1 MATLTPNQH
10 CTWTLTGG
18 TRRVKP
24 VAGDVKAVLDAAA
37 GTIRLET
44 SKTGVQLLG
53 GKAAFATPMD
63 GAGLPAPIQGVR
75 LPGNQWIGKGWWQTD
90 VKCTGYSALVTD
102 DGPVFARARLR
113 YDFEGGKYYA
123 ATVELNAGQDMA
135 VVSEEFNLSEGTGY
149 PMSGLSGMKPE
160 VKYAYVY
167 PKFSSPDR
175 ALIWDWWGQTQ
186 AKLPTPNEYCFSFGK
201 ELQPDRAEFLG
212 YNKYN
217 NIANAG
223 NRTSSGGEGEL
234 KYDRDGRFAYINV
247 YGQWG
252 DEETPYLGLYN
263 TQKPT
268 AMLGVVG
275 LRPSQW
281 LHPDIAPHPDT
292 TLQQYTQT
300 NCLTFERRTT
310 GDAFF
315 RAPACLGKRVYGI
328 GGMER
333 TLGAHIGY
341 ERSGPHVSDPTK
353 LGDDLALR
361 HVRLGRLELNTVKDW
376 VLYYDEKVADK
387 AADPN
392 ASTAEKKVVS
402 NAIARASFLV
412 RHFAQVE
419 KGLMDYGLD
428 EDPIATEAR
437 KALDSPA
444 CTPEQARELRKW
456 LSAIMYYALDP
467 DFAPPRA
474 AGFAWGSANMMA
486 QVQCRACYVAALVP
500 NHPQGKSW
508 RAQLAKFV
516 TLYLKSQV
524 NDAGDAGVPA
534 LRHHGH

>member
-1 MATLTPNQH
+1 MKSVHLLLMTGLCCLISATTGCAAEQRTFSITEPFGLNWGPDRVSYAVAFPRGAVRPEGVRLTDEAGQMVPVQLSELEQWPDKSVKTATVSFMATLTPNQH

-234 KYDRDGRFAYINV
+234 KYDQDGRFAYINV

-281 LHPDIAPHPDT
+281 LHPDIDAAPGYH
-292 TLQQYTQT
+292 
-300 NCLTFERRTT
+300 
-310 GDAFF
+310 
-315 RAPACLGKRVYGI
+315 APAVYAD
-328 GGMER
+328 ELPHLR
-333 TLGAHIGY
+333 TAHHRRRLFPRAGLSGQARLRHRRHGTHAGRAHWLRAQRAAC
-341 ERSGPHVSDPTK
+341 ERS
-353 LGDDLALR
+353 
-361 HVRLGRLELNTVKDW
+361 
-376 VLYYDEKVADK
+376 DE
-387 AADPN
+387 
-392 ASTAEKKVVS
+392 T
-402 NAIARASFLV
+402 
-412 RHFAQVE
+412 
-419 KGLMDYGLD
+419 GG
-428 EDPIATEAR
+428 
-437 KALDSPA
+437 
-444 CTPEQARELRKW
+444 
-456 LSAIMYYALDP
+456 
-467 DFAPPRA
+467 
-474 AGFAWGSANMMA
+474 
-486 QVQCRACYVAALVP
+486 
-500 NHPQGKSW
+500 
-508 RAQLAKFV
+508 
-516 TLYLKSQV
+516 
-524 NDAGDAGVPA
+524 
-534 LRHHGH
+534 